1 MKIKIINVR
10 KLRNIVLMMVIM
22 LMTAGLHAQQA
33 PMFTNYSRSYAA
45 VNPGFY
51 GLSEGVNISSIY
63 RDQYSGFDDWSTG
76 ERVSPRTFLIS
87 ADLPIPA
94 IAGGVGLSVVKDKT
108 GMEDNVGV
116 NLGYSYHLDLG
127 SGTLGIGLALNLTNR
142 SIDFSQASP
151 IEEGDPS
158 IPNSKQTDMLFD
170 GNFGLFY
177 MIPDQ
182 FYVAAS
188 VTNFLESKGK
198 VLAANA
204 TSSASFVGDRTLY
217 FVAGYEF
224 HFTNSYFMLNPEMCL
239 MSDIASTQF
248 NIGAKLW
255 YNEKFYFGTNYRFQ
269 ESVAVMAGLNIK
281 GFVLSYAYDINTMG
295 HGVNGSHEV
304 SLSYCFKLDL
314 EKSPR
319 IYSNVRYL

>member
-1 MKIKIINVR
+1 METKIINMR
-10 KLRNIVLMMVIM
+10 NLRNIVLMLVITM
-22 LMTAGLHAQQA
+22 MTCDLYAQQA
-33 PMFTNYSRSYAA
+33 PMFTNYSKSYAT

-51 GLSEGVNISSIY
+51 GLSEGVNVNSIY
-63 RDQYSGFDDWSTG
+63 RDQYTGFNDWSTG

-94 IAGGVGLSVVKDKT
+94 IAGGLGLSVVKDKI
-108 GMEDNVGV
+108 GFEDNVGV

-127 SGTLGIGLALNLTNR
+127 SGTMGIGLALNFTNR
-142 SIDFSQASP
+142 TVDFSQAKP
-151 IEEGDPS
+151 LEEGDPS
-158 IPNSKQTDMLFD
+158 IPSGKQTDMLFD

-188 VTNFLESKGK
+188 VTSFLETKGK
-198 VLAANA
+198 VLTSNA

-224 HFTNSYFMLNPEMCL
+224 HFRNSLFMLNPETCVMT
-239 MSDIASTQF
+239 DIANTQF
-248 NIGAKLW
+248 NVGLKLW
-255 YNEKFYFGTNYRFQ
+255 YNEKFYFGTNYRYQ

-281 GFVLSYAYDINTMG
+281 GFVLSYAYDISTMG
-295 HGVNGSHEV
+295 LGLKGSHEI
-304 SLSYCFKLDL
+304 SLSYCFKLNL

>member
-1 MKIKIINVR
+1 MKIKITDVR
-10 KLRNIVLMMVIM
+10 KLRNIVLMLVIM
-22 LMTAGLHAQQA
+22 MITGVLRAQQA
-33 PMFTNYSRSYAA
+33 PMFTNYSKSYAA

-51 GLSEGVNISSIY
+51 GLSEGVSVNSIY
-63 RDQYSGFDDWSTG
+63 RDQYTGFNDWSTG

-87 ADLPIPA
+87 ADMPIPA
-94 IAGGVGLSVVKDKT
+94 IAGGVGLSVVKDKI
-108 GMEDNVGV
+108 GLEDNVGV
-116 NLGYSYHLDLG
+116 NIGYSYHLDLG

-142 SIDFSQASP
+142 TVDFSLANP
-151 IEEGDPS
+151 LEDGDAS

-182 FYVAAS
+182 FYAAAS
-188 VTNFLESKGK
+188 VTSLLETKGK
-198 VLAANA
+198 VLAGNA

-239 MSDIASTQF
+239 MSDIANTQF

-295 HGVNGSHEV
+295 YGVNGSHEV
-304 SLSYCFKLDL
+304 SLNYCFKLNL